1 MEEPIEIL
9 VDLAS
14 KGEIDPW
21 NIDII
26 EVTDKFLE
34 KLEEMEKLDLV
45 ISGKTL
51 LYASILLRMK
61 SEMLFPSHEE
71 EEKESPEEGREES
84 EEYPILIPKIR
95 REAKRPVTLEELIEE
110 LKKAEKV
117 ERRKKER
124 EKRRKM
130 QIEDIQIECVEG
142 FEERMEKVLQM
153 LNDKFK
159 KVKVVSFS
167 ELTKELPVVSTYVSL
182 LFLASRKKI
191 WLEQEELFEELYIRR
206 RDEGEKHP

>member
-84 EEYPILIPKIR
+84 EEYSILIPKIR